1 MYTLLK
7 DLDETSQTSDNL
19 SHTEYIEGWPHKK
32 LTEIFNLTTY
42 QPTEEQGEKHKNS
55 DSSTCSFKRNPK
67 ASVQRQ
73 SDRSS

>member
-7 DLDETSQTSDNL
+7 DLDETSQTSYSL

-42 QPTEEQGEKHKNS
+42 
-55 DSSTCSFKRNPK
+55 
-67 ASVQRQ
+67 
-73 SDRSS
+73 